1 MRTLYAGKSSIVFMG
16 ILVGLI

>member
-1 MRTLYAGKSSIVFMG
+1 MRTLYAGKSGIVFMG